1 MWCFRKNHRIQYT
14 FCTCRYQPIICWQ
27 HLLCQLLHHWHYQNS
42 LILNWTSQQHRLKI
56 TLRLKN
62 RELFIKFGIFEC
74 SKFDSVIAVFYTDQ
88 STFIEIASNTDSVM
102 EPIIYLLKF
111 PITYILIEVVYTV
124 ISRSRR
130 GRDRMVVGFTTTCA
144 ISAYYH

>member
-1 MWCFRKNHRIQYT
+1 VGN
-14 FCTCRYQPIICWQ
+14 RYGISSFIIDG
-27 HLLCQLLHHWHYQNS
+27 YV
-42 LILNWTSQQHRLKI
+42 TK
-56 TLRLKN
+56 
-62 RELFIKFGIFEC
+62 
-74 SKFDSVIAVFYTDQ
+74 AY
-88 STFIEIASNTDSVM
+88 IEIASNTDSVM

-111 PITYILIEVVYTV
+111 PITYILIEVAYTV